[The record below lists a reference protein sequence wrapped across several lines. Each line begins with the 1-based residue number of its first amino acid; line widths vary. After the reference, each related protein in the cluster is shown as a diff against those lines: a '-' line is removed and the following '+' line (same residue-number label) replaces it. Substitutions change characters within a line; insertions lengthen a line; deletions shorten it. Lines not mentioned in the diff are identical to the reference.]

1 MTARDLQTLF
11 DYGHW
16 ADRKLLGVIARLTT
30 EQFCRTV
37 DGSHGSHG
45 CVRNTMVHLLSAEW
59 GWINRCGSGPPRGA
73 ALNPA
78 DYPTPESLLDL
89 WEKVAAISNQYLAAL
104 RDEDLSRV
112 VEFTI
117 AGGGSPWA
125 MPVGELLQH
134 AATHGVH
141 HRGQVSLL
149 LRLMGYEPE
158 NFDVLLYYAEKRA
171 GAAR

>member
-16 ADRKLLGVIARLTT
+16 ADRKLLAVIARLTP
-30 EQFCRTV
+30 EQFRRTV
-37 DGSHGSHG
+37 DATHG

-59 GWINRCGSGPPRGA
+59 GWINRCGGGPPRGA
-73 ALNPA
+73 ALSPS
-78 DYPTPESLLDL
+78 DYPTPESLLNL
-89 WEKVAAISNQYLAAL
+89 WEKVEAISSPYVAAL

-117 AGGGSPWA
+117 AGAANPWA
-125 MPVGELLQH
+125 MPVGELLHH
-134 AATHGVH
+134 ATTHGVH

-158 NFDVLLYYAEKRA
+158 NFDVLLYFAERRA